1 MRLSTR
7 FSLLFDIDFLLSS
20 VFDFLLQTPREIH
33 GRNRTWIN
41 KDYRTNRAY
50 STLPYEFPVETKIA
64 MLTAFSGLLSAV
76 YSRIYGCSA
85 MSQFAENVSL
95 AWSPKETSREFRE
108 TGREF
113 RE

>member
-1 MRLSTR
+1 V
-7 FSLLFDIDFLLSS
+7 FSISFSKH
-20 VFDFLLQTPREIH
+20 PGEIH

-50 STLPYEFPVETKIA
+50 STLPYEFSVETKIA
-64 MLTAFSGLLSAV
+64 MLTAFSGLLSAAH
-76 YSRIYGCSA
+76 SRIYGCSG

-95 AWSPKETSREFRE
+95 AWSPKET
-108 TGREF
+108 GREF

>member
-1 MRLSTR
+1 V
-7 FSLLFDIDFLLSS
+7 FSISFSKH
-20 VFDFLLQTPREIH
+20 PGEIH

-64 MLTAFSGLLSAV
+64 MLTAFSGLLSAAH
-76 YSRIYGCSA
+76 SRIYGCSG

-95 AWSPKETSREFRE
+95 AWSPKETGREFQE